1 MDLEAIVL
9 IQRLKYRYARALDT
23 KSWVEFADTLTVDAT
38 AIYGEQLS
46 FDSRDSFVSFLE
58 NTLGSHIITEH
69 QCGQPEI
76 DVDGDT
82 ANRDLVPRGT
92 QWSSPKTACC
102 FADRPSITTD
112 TPAAATVNGES
123 PTRATSGP
131 GNRWWRSPTCRVSD

>member
-1 MDLEAIVL
+1 MFSSKDSSTDTHAP
-9 IQRLKYRYARALDT
+9 LDT

-82 ANRDLVPRGT
+82 ATGIWCL
-92 QWSSPKTACC
+92 
-102 FADRPSITTD
+102 ADTVVIPED
-112 TPAAATVNGES
+112 GHAASRIGLLS
-123 PTRATSGP
+123 RQIHPLQR
-131 GNRWWRSPTCRVSD
+131 R

>member
-82 ANRDLVPRGT
+82 ATGIWCLADTVVIPEDGMLLRG
-92 QWSSPKTACC
+92 SA
-102 FADRPSITTD
+102 SITTD